1 MLQHF
6 ITLPTFLTVELSSN
20 YINQIYFPLTLDVL
34 GQNYLLKGMVR
45 CISYHFTVA
54 IKDDTG
60 WIYVDDMCVSVRIYT
75 SLQHVLSSHSNGW
88 FFAIYEK
95 SLIRDNND
103 IQKDSVACETL
114 LQNSNNLLVGSL
126 PKVVPII
133 ENTNVETITKSSAI
147 ALYAICFS
155 VVKPCSYWKSD
166 TLDALVEYGSAFFTE
181 TIKNQTSSSELPQS
195 VNIHGANINVNFVS
209 RNKGML
215 VANSFF
221 SKLALERLMSQ
232 NATKNTGFLL
242 QFPSL
247 CLSCVFHKTSRSTTF
262 FLISLNEIQGL
273 EVHRVRD
280 KSSLV
285 DTICESVTNRL
296 KSNETEYFFQC
307 VLCSSELNK
316 AKKQKIMKCH
326 KSAKCKIEIGVK
338 RKKSYSQ
345 FEPAKKKIC
354 LDRRRQCYNNEKQN
368 VLIARTEKY
377 KSMNGKKKTESSYC
391 SC

>member
-1 MLQHF
+1 
-6 ITLPTFLTVELSSN
+6 
-20 YINQIYFPLTLDVL
+20 
-34 GQNYLLKGMVR
+34 
-45 CISYHFTVA
+45 
-54 IKDDTG
+54 
-60 WIYVDDMCVSVRIYT
+60 
-75 SLQHVLSSHSNGW
+75 
-88 FFAIYEK
+88 
-95 SLIRDNND
+95 
-103 IQKDSVACETL
+103 
-114 LQNSNNLLVGSL
+114 
-126 PKVVPII
+126 
-133 ENTNVETITKSSAI
+133 
-147 ALYAICFS
+147 
-155 VVKPCSYWKSD
+155 
-166 TLDALVEYGSAFFTE
+166 
-181 TIKNQTSSSELPQS
+181 
-195 VNIHGANINVNFVS
+195 
-209 RNKGML
+209 
-215 VANSFF
+215 
-221 SKLALERLMSQ
+221 MSQ

-273 EVHRVRD
+273 EVHRVSD